1 MKLTDSCTIILD
13 KGKNKKKIKCYKVFA
28 TDLNRY
34 IAIHPNIDY
43 KDKRTSITD
52 IETGLKLFDIEKPF
66 EETKQ
71 EEIDES
77 MDNFIKHYTLEAIQ
91 ARAKEILNKGTLINE
106 HG

>member
-1 MKLTDSCTIILD
+1 MKLTDSCIIVLD

-34 IAIHPNIDY
+34 IAIHPNIDH

-52 IETGLKLFDIEKPF
+52 AETGLKLFDIDKPL
-66 EETKQ
+66 EEIKQ

-91 ARAKEILNKGTLINE
+91 ARAEELQKQGR
-106 HG
+106 